1 VPWTGEVRHVEGST
15 YEVRWRPA
23 EAGLHRVHVRLE
35 HQRFQEAVQGQNND
49 HSITVRQSRLSGSCL
64 GIHFFHRCCMCP
76 DLMGGAAYPRGDP
89 CARSTVARTSRQR
102 SGLAMT
108 CR

>member
-1 VPWTGEVRHVEGST
+1 MTWTGEVRHVEGST

-49 HSITVRQSRLSGSCL
+49 HSITVRR
-64 GIHFFHRCCMCP
+64 
-76 DLMGGAAYPRGDP
+76 
-89 CARSTVARTSRQR
+89 RTSRAAGWVFTYFFR
-102 SGLAMT
+102 RRCM
-108 CR
+108 